1 MSSSLEEKVNG
12 RLLANVHGRGTR
24 GHSATWLLSVP
35 VRQTFGFAGRAGILI
50 DLSNTL
56 KPKTFGLKT
65 FGQNISDKK
74 LSDCFLI
81 VSDKTTFGQAKFSDK
96 RHLDRI
102 TKEVNETKRR

>member
-1 MSSSLEEKVNG
+1 MMYSAMDALKLI
-12 RLLANVHGRGTR
+12 LLLT
-24 GHSATWLLSVP
+24 
-35 VRQTFGFAGRAGILI
+35 
-50 DLSNTL
+50 DTL

-96 RHLDRI
+96 RNLDRI